1 MIRIALV
8 FVLGVFCLQQQPVL
22 PSLYWSILAFSSL
35 ALALF
40 SSHLPTSISKLLKPA
55 LVMGSSFLFGFFW
68 AATLAH
74 VRISDALPPNLQN
87 SPITMIGVV
96 ASPIE
101 RMEHGERFQ
110 FDVEQVLTHD
120 AQHNHLQTSL
130 NLKVPQHISLS
141 YYPTRG
147 WAEAPPTISATAS
160 KFKVGQ
166 RWQITAKLKRPHGTQ
181 NPYGFDFEAWALAE
195 NIRATGTIR
204 AKADHQMLQTFV
216 WQPKYMVEY
225 LRSLIKHRIAEVLK
239 DKPYSG
245 VIQALVMGDD
255 AQIAVADWQLFLST
269 GTTHLMSISGLH
281 ITMLSGLAFA
291 LSSLLWRRYPR
302 LVLCLPTR
310 KAATLFG
317 VVVAYIYVLLAG
329 FAVPAQRTLY
339 MLLVF
344 ALALWSGRHI
354 LISQVLAIAL
364 LAVVILDPWAVI
376 SAGFW
381 LSFAAVAV
389 LAYAFAGRI
398 GISAWLKATIQS
410 QWAVS
415 IGMLPL
421 LLFMF
426 HQASLISPIAN
437 AFAIPL
443 ISFVVTPLALLG
455 SFLPI
460 DAVLELSY
468 FALEVC
474 MYLLNWLNQ
483 LPSVVWQQHA
493 PPVWTLLPA
502 MLGMIWLL
510 LPTGFPLRSLG
521 VLGLLPMLLILPIRP
536 ALGDMKVAILDVG
549 QGLSVVV
556 QTKNHTLLYDAGP
569 KYSAQSDAA
578 KRVILPYLTGEGVTK
593 LDGFVVSHHDT
604 DHAGGMDS
612 ILSQMPVGWISSSLP
627 LEKLQTT
634 PAIRHQR
641 CFAGQSWDWDG
652 VHFAMLYPEL
662 KHYQQQA
669 ISDNNRSCVLKI
681 SSASGSLLLAGD
693 IENIAEQ
700 QLVANQNDSP
710 DTFSLKANVL
720 VAPHHGSKTSS
731 SHAFLAATAPD
742 LTVFTT
748 GYLNRFRHPR
758 PEIEQRYQAV
768 GSETLRSDYDGAI
781 VLTFNAGNKPA
792 LLEKDLYAVTRWRKH
807 YQRYW
812 HDNYP

>member
-1 MIRIALV
+1 MIRVASA
-8 FVLGVFCLQQQPVL
+8 FVVGVFCLQQQPVL
-22 PSLYWSILAFSSL
+22 PSLYWAVSAFVSLVFVLYFSRLSRSASPLQKSSL
-35 ALALF
+35 V
-40 SSHLPTSISKLLKPA
+40 II
-55 LVMGSSFLFGFFW
+55 SSFLFGFFW
-68 AATLAH
+68 AASFAH
-74 VRISDALPPNLQN
+74 FRISDALPPNLQN
-87 SPITMIGVV
+87 SPIMMVGVV
-96 ASPIE
+96 ASPVE
-101 RMEHGERFQ
+101 LLEHGERFQ
-110 FDVEQVLTHD
+110 FDVEEVLTQVAHQET
-120 AQHNHLQTSL
+120 AQISI
-130 NLKVPQHISLS
+130 KVPQHISLS
-141 YYPTRG
+141 YYPARG
-147 WAEAPPTISATAS
+147 WNEALISSSAKAT
-160 KFKVGQ
+160 KFKVGE
-166 RWQITAKLKRPHGTQ
+166 RWQVTAKLKRPHGTQ
-181 NPYGFDFEAWALAE
+181 NPHGFDFEAWALAE
-195 NIRATGTIR
+195 NIRATGTI
-204 AKADHQMLQTFV
+204 KANADNQILKAFV
-216 WQPKYMVEY
+216 WQPKYMVGY
-225 LRSLIKHRIAEVLK
+225 VRSLIKQRIAEVLK
-239 DKPYSG
+239 DKPYIG

-255 AQIAVADWQLFLST
+255 AQVAVDDWQLFLST

-291 LSSLLWRRYPR
+291 LSSLLWRRVPM
-302 LVLCLPTR
+302 LVMRLPTR

-317 VVVAYIYVLLAG
+317 VVVAFIYVLLAG

-344 ALALWSGRHI
+344 ALALWSDRQMR
-354 LISQVLAIAL
+354 ISQVLALAL
-364 LAVVILDPWAVI
+364 LMVVLLDPWAVV

-389 LAYAFAGRI
+389 LAYAFAGRV
-398 GISAWLKATIQS
+398 GMTDWLKAAVQS

-426 HQASLISPIAN
+426 NQASLISPIAN

-455 SFLPI
+455 SFLPV
-460 DAVLELSY
+460 DALLKLSY
-468 FALEVC
+468 LALEVC
-474 MYLLNWLNQ
+474 MHLLNWLNQ
-483 LPSVVWQQHA
+483 MPSVVWQQHA

-521 VLGLLPMLLILPIRP
+521 LLGLLPMLLILPMRP

-556 QTKNHTLLYDAGP
+556 QTKNHTLLYDTGP

-578 KRVILPYLTGEGVTK
+578 KRVVLPYLIGEGVVK

-604 DHAGGMDS
+604 DHAGGMETT
-612 ILSQMPVGWISSSLP
+612 LSQMPVGWLSSSLP
-627 LEKLQTT
+627 LEKLQAN
-634 PAIRHQR
+634 PEVQHKR

-652 VHFAMLYPEL
+652 VNFAMLYPEL
-662 KHYQQQA
+662 ESYQDQS

-681 SSASGSLLLAGD
+681 TSASGSLLLVGD
-693 IENIAEQ
+693 IEKTAEQ
-700 QLVANQNDSP
+700 QLVANQNEHQN
-710 DTFSLKANVL
+710 TISLKANVL

-731 SHAFLAATAPD
+731 SNAFVAATAPN
-742 LTVFTT
+742 LTVFTA

-758 PEIEQRYQAV
+758 PEVEQRFQAF
-768 GSETLRSDYDGAI
+768 GSETMRSDYDGAI
-781 VLTFNAGNKPA
+781 LLKFNAGSKA
-792 LLEKDLYAVTRWRKH
+792 VGVEKEVYEVTRWRKH